1 MATASQCIK
10 YFASLGKITVVPQV
24 TKVRYKVNNKV
35 AVTHNVVASRFCL
48 TLSVEDQAEV
58 AEWQPE
64 FIHPVPNKFG
74 LLGYTLVY
82 YESLDLNMV
91 KRLLDLAYKNGAE
104 AKIKSEKLKPIVKT
118 EKGIK
123 FYKQVLPK
131 NSVAYFSIKAN
142 EVIKHLVI
150 DHLGKEAKQNV
161 SFKEKNCVAIDASV
175 YERILELWQA

>member
-35 AVTHNVVASRFCL
+35 ALTHNVVASRFCL

-64 FIHPVPNKFG
+64 FIHAVPNKFG

-82 YESLDLNMV
+82 YESLELNVV

-104 AKIKSEKLKPIVKT
+104 VKLKSEKPRPIVKT

-123 FYKQVLPK
+123 FYKQLLSK
-131 NSVAYFSIKAN
+131 NAVVYFSIKAN
-142 EVIKHLVI
+142 EIQQQLVI
-150 DHLGKEAKQNV
+150 DHLGKQAKQNIL
-161 SFKEKNCVAIDASV
+161 FKEKNCVAIDASV
-175 YERILELWQA
+175 YERILELWQV